1 MSENGT
7 TTVTVE
13 KSRLPPGE
21 LLNGTPVNSPQPS
34 EHRKLP
40 DVRRSVTHKFTI
52 DGNHKGYITVG
63 LYDDGVPGELFIVM
77 AKEGSTVSGL
87 MDVLATTTS
96 MALQHG
102 VSLKKIVEKWMN
114 QRFEPSGFTQNP
126 EIQLT
131 KSIVDYLGRWL
142 GMKFLTQDEKLA
154 LNLIAAKNGIEKDEM
169 HSLSE

>member
-1 MSENGT
+1 MNGNEPT
-7 TTVTVE
+7 TITVE
-13 KSRLPPGE
+13 KSKLPPGA
-21 LLNGTPVNSPQPS
+21 LLNGTPVNSPAPS

-63 LYDDGVPGELFIVM
+63 LYDDGIPGELFIVM

-87 MDVLATTTS
+87 MDVLATDVS

-102 VSLKKIVEKWMN
+102 VPLKKIVEKWMN
-114 QRFEPSGFTQNP
+114 QRFEPAGFTQNP
-126 EIQLT
+126 EIQMT

-142 GMKFLTQDEKLA
+142 GLKFLTQDEKLA
-154 LNLIAAKNGIEKDEM
+154 LNLIAAKNGSEKDETS
-169 HSLSE
+169 SLSE